1 MSIFIAIAA
10 VFAGTMFNKL
20 SAGLPGGGA
29 GGINRMAGGMI
40 MIVYLIVAAVAFFM
54 SLFLF
59 RFGNKMQTAL
69 KVHDQENFNLSFQNL
84 KVYYRFA
91 GIITIIYLAIVLLA
105 LIGGITVAMFARN

>member
-1 MSIFIAIAA
+1 MWAKFLAIAGFVMSIFIAIAA

-69 KVHDQENFNLSFQNL
+69 KVHDQENFNMSFQSPSFTL
-84 KVYYRFA
+84 Q
-91 GIITIIYLAIVLLA
+91 
-105 LIGGITVAMFARN
+105 